1 VYIDSLL
8 VPWLERGEPRP
19 SERGFMI
26 QYHPHVSE
34 DCETQWRLGY
44 TLGEELPS
52 ELVPIADTILQVGSI
67 VTSMSISILL
77 GG

>member
-1 VYIDSLL
+1 
-8 VPWLERGEPRP
+8 
-19 SERGFMI
+19 MI